1 MLKKIL
7 SYGFIEGLAKGL
19 NKSTLLLL
27 PFFLSTADFGKIGL
41 LVSVELLIP
50 LLSFLGLEK
59 AVLRFYN
66 EKRKYQFFNK
76 TVSVATLLSHSLLL
90 LLLFIL
96 YISNVRS
103 IFSLRV
109 FPDLFLIII
118 LVYLQGYN
126 LIKLNMLRVEERHKL
141 YYKGRLFFQ
150 LTKFSFILLI
160 IYFSG
165 DYLGYLYG
173 GILAGALTYIYLNLS
188 FEKTGKE
195 KFKKSTFQSL
205 FLFSWPFMLHG
216 LSTKILANADKFIME
231 NYLSLE
237 EVGIY
242 TFAYSIGSMM
252 VFAYIGVSVY
262 MEPLIYKSKNN
273 VKLEL
278 LLNKYLTFALVFG
291 LIVYLL
297 ISSMSNYL
305 IPVLYNKSYNDVLNF
320 IPMIALAYMI
330 YPYYLRSNYRMIY
343 NKSSFSIAVISVL
356 SAVLNIVLNILL
368 IPEYGIL
375 AAVFTTGVSFFFQSL
390 LFTLRSNNFKLSMEL
405 LQIIVLGTAILLA
418 IYYKVPY
425 YFSVTPVV
433 LIVFMNNFK
442 KIKTVFR

>member
-27 PFFLSTADFGKIGL
+27 PFFLSTTDFGKIGL

-50 LLSFLGLEK
+50 LLSFLGMEK

-66 EKRKYQFFNK
+66 EKRKYRFFDK
-76 TVSVATLLSHSLLL
+76 TVSVATLISHSFLLL
-90 LLLFIL
+90 LLLIL
-96 YISNVRS
+96 YFSNIGS
-103 IFSLRV
+103 IFSLKV
-109 FPDLFLIII
+109 FPDLFLIIV

-160 IYFSG
+160 VYLSG
-165 DYLGYLYG
+165 EYLGYLYG
-173 GILAGALTYIYLNLS
+173 GILGGLLTYIYLNLR

-195 KFKKSTFQSL
+195 KFQRSTFQSL

-231 NYLSLE
+231 NYLSLD

-273 VKLEL
+273 EKLEL
-278 LLNKYLTFALVFG
+278 LLNKYLTFALIFG

-297 ISSMSNYL
+297 ITMMSNYF
-305 IPVLYNKSYNDVLNF
+305 IPLLYNKSYNDVLKF
-320 IPMIALAYMI
+320 IPLIALAYMI

-343 NKSSFSIAVISVL
+343 NKSSFSIAVISIL
-356 SAVLNIVLNILL
+356 SAVLNIILNILL
-368 IPEYGIL
+368 IPEYGIK

-390 LFTLRSNNFKLSMEL
+390 LFSLRSNDFRFSMEL
-405 LQIIVLGTAILLA
+405 LQIIFLGSTVLLG

-425 YFSVTPVV
+425 YFSVAPVI
-433 LIVFMNNFK
+433 LIIFMNNYK
-442 KIKTVFR
+442 NIKPIFR